1 MENKRRKHFPDNNWF
16 RQDASRNE
24 ELMEWNGVPHCSR
37 NWIRRLG
44 MTRLSKNFL
53 SIYNLTDD
61 EWPPNW
67 MSHELGTACHEL
79 KISWTG
85 CYRFYQHL
93 SPIHRSLMKVWKS
106 RKKNCFGKWRN
117 QSLLYLA
124 PFFMS
129 RFASF
134 SNLPH
139 EFHFCVKAQHKLYD
153 FFIVHTAFLIENFCG

>member
-106 RKKNCFGKWRN
+106 RKKKLLREMAEPEPFISRSIFYVSIRLFF
-117 QSLLYLA
+117 QSA
-124 PFFMS
+124 TWIPF
-129 RFASF
+129 
-134 SNLPH
+134 L
-139 EFHFCVKAQHKLYD
+139 C
-153 FFIVHTAFLIENFCG
+153 